1 MANVLNHD
9 DSITVTAYSL
19 HEFAFELCDLAAK
32 GYTVSLENSKCP
44 YGGLGGGQYHAILV
58 PRHHY
63 RIELDGT
70 HVNVPKT
77 EETQP
82 EVEVKLSTES
92 KQSVGADKVDVV
104 ENTKSANTP
113 KQRTTHKKTT

>member
-44 YGGLGGGQYHAILV
+44 YGGFGSYYTATLV

-63 RIELDGT
+63 RIDLQGN
-70 HVNVPKT
+70 HLNVP
-77 EETQP
+77 ET
-82 EVEVKLSTES
+82 STETPVNEATNPVES
-92 KQSVGADKVDVV
+92 AKATTTEQPVKQA
-104 ENTKSANTP
+104 TA
-113 KQRTTHKKTT
+113 RAKKTT

>member
-9 DSITVTAYSL
+9 ESITVTAYSL

-63 RIELDGT
+63 RIDLQGN
-70 HVNVPKT
+70 HLNVPKA
-77 EETQP
+77 EDTQP
-82 EVEVKLSTES
+82 EVEVKLQTE
-92 KQSVGADKVDVV
+92 
-104 ENTKSANTP
+104 EP
-113 KQRTTHKKTT
+113 KQNVESVQTTQNEKVQPKTRTTTKKTT